1 MADNFAPKS
10 NKGLVDVAK
19 SVGTGIWDRTIGRL
33 MGSGIKRS
41 TRIERANARWSGRSA
56 NTDWRVKLQIPAKSP
71 LKDLFFDNP
80 TLEPLLAGNG
90 ITWPINPSIIY
101 QHTTNYTAMA
111 QTHSNY
117 PFQAYQ
123 NSMPNDM
130 NIVGEFIVQNW
141 EDARYWVATVNFLR
155 AAHKMFFG
163 AQDNEYKGNPPPIL
177 HMSGYGDHMFDKVPV
192 VLNNFNVDLRAGIDY
207 ICTQQ
212 DSNYG
217 GSGRPP
223 PGHPEYANWQ
233 DVPATWAPTNSLV
246 SVMVTPIY
254 SRDAVKKFTMQKF
267 LNGSLSKETGVGWL

>member
-1 MADNFAPKS
+1 MTFAPLP

-19 SVGTGIWDRTIGRL
+19 SVGTGIWDRTLGRL
-33 MGSGIKRS
+33 MGSGIQKNS
-41 TRIERANARWSGRSA
+41 RIHRATAKWSGRSA
-56 NTDWRVKLQIPAKSP
+56 TKDWRVKLQIPQRSP
-71 LKDLFFDNP
+71 LNKEFFDNEIF
-80 TLEPLLAGNG
+80 EPLREGNG
-90 ITWPINPSIIY
+90 ILWPINPSIIY

-155 AAHKMFFG
+155 AVHKMFFG
-163 AQDNEYKGNPPPIL
+163 GSDDNKFKGNPPPIL
-177 HMSGYGDHMFDKVPV
+177 HMSGYGDHMY
-192 VLNNFNVDLRAGIDY
+192 N
-207 ICTQQ
+207 
-212 DSNYG
+212 NYG
-217 GSGRPP
+217 GNGAERPP
-223 PGHPEYANWQ
+223 DQIAYADWQ
-233 DVPATWAPTNSLV
+233 DIPATWAPTNSLV

-267 LNGSLSKETGVGWL
+267 LDGSLSRETGVGWL

>member
-1 MADNFAPKS
+1 MTFAPLP

-19 SVGTGIWDRTIGRL
+19 SVGTGIWDRTLGRL
-33 MGSGIKRS
+33 MGSGIQKNS
-41 TRIERANARWSGRSA
+41 RIHRATAKWSGRSA
-56 NTDWRVKLQIPAKSP
+56 TKDWRVKLQIPQRSP
-71 LKDLFFDNP
+71 LNKEFFDNEIF
-80 TLEPLLAGNG
+80 EPLREGNG
-90 ITWPINPSIIY
+90 ILWPINPSIIY

-155 AAHKMFFG
+155 AVHKMFFG
-163 AQDNEYKGNPPPIL
+163 GSDDNKFKGNPPPIL
-177 HMSGYGDHMFDKVPV
+177 HMSGYGDHMFNKVPV

-212 DSNYG
+212 DNYYG
-217 GSGRPP
+217 GNGAERPP
-223 PGHPEYANWQ
+223 DQIAYATWQ
-233 DVPATWAPTNSLV
+233 DIPATWAPTNSLV

-267 LNGSLSKETGVGWL
+267 LDGSLSRETGVGWL

>member
-1 MADNFAPKS
+1 M
-10 NKGLVDVAK
+10 
-19 SVGTGIWDRTIGRL
+19 TT
-33 MGSGIKRS
+33 
-41 TRIERANARWSGRSA
+41 
-56 NTDWRVKLQIPAKSP
+56 
-71 LKDLFFDNP
+71 
-80 TLEPLLAGNG
+80 
-90 ITWPINPSIIY
+90 Y

-155 AAHKMFFG
+155 AVHKMFFG
-163 AQDNEYKGNPPPIL
+163 GSDDNKFKGNPPPIL

-217 GSGRPP
+217 GYGGSG
-223 PGHPEYANWQ
+223 GSGGGGNGGSY
-233 DVPATWAPTNSLV
+233 NSNTGGGAGTV
-246 SVMVTPIY
+246 NT
-254 SRDAVKKFTMQKF
+254 
-267 LNGSLSKETGVGWL
+267 GSGGGSGTGVNGRGGTGAGGKGVVILSLIHI

>member
-1 MADNFAPKS
+1 MSFAPLP

-33 MGSGIKRS
+33 MGSGIQDNS
-41 TRIERANARWSGRSA
+41 RIHRATAKWSGRSA
-56 NTDWRVKLQIPAKSP
+56 NTDWRVKLQIPLKSP
-71 LKDLFFDNP
+71 LNSLFFENDV
-80 TLEPLLAGNG
+80 LEPLKEGNG
-90 ITWPINPSIIY
+90 ILWPINPSIIY

-155 AAHKMFFG
+155 AVHKMFFG
-163 AQDNEYKGNPPPIL
+163 AEENQFKGNPPPIL

-212 DSNYG
+212 DNNYG
-217 GSGRPP
+217 GSGSRPS
-223 PGHPEYANWQ
+223 GPEYATWQ

-246 SVMVTPIY
+246 SVMITPIY
-254 SRDAVKKFTMQKF
+254 SRDAIKKFTMQKF
-267 LNGSLSKETGVGWL
+267 LDGSLSKETGVGWV

>member
-1 MADNFAPKS
+1 MAD

-33 MGSGIKRS
+33 MGSGIQS
-41 TRIERANARWSGRSA
+41 TSRIHRATAKWSGRSA
-56 NTDWRVKLQIPAKSP
+56 TKDWRVKLQIPLKSP
-71 LKDLFFDNP
+71 LNNLFFDNP
-80 TLEPLLAGNG
+80 VLEPLKEGNG
-90 ITWPINPSIIY
+90 ILWPINPSIIY

-141 EDARYWVATVNFLR
+141 EDARYWVATVSFLR
-155 AAHKMFFG
+155 AVHKMFFG
-163 AQDNEYKGNPPPIL
+163 AEENQFKGNPPPIL

-212 DSNYG
+212 EDQYG
-217 GSGRPP
+217 GGRRYT
-223 PGHPEYANWQ
+223 GTGIHDQDAFASWQ
-233 DVPATWAPTNSLV
+233 DIPATWAPTNSLV
-246 SVMVTPIY
+246 SVMITPIY
-254 SRDAVKKFTMQKF
+254 SRDAIKKFTMQKF
-267 LNGSLSKETGVGWL
+267 LDGSLSKETGVGWV